1 MPLVK
6 KNITVAAGATSDQI
20 LQGTTY
26 EYVDPGTRLVVA
38 AAESTGTYSGN
49 VVMNFVVNNAEFAK
63 DAAVSEKVTGEAFGW
78 NNTGYV
84 MNDMVTTGQVRNRPV
99 ITFTNNDASSVDIEV
114 AIFIGG
120 EHGSNILRNL

>member
-6 KNITVAAGATSDQI
+6 KKLSVAAGATSDQV
-20 LQGTTY
+20 LAGTTY
-26 EYVDPGTRLVVA
+26 EYVDPGTRIVVA
-38 AAESTGTYSGN
+38 AAVDTAGTPTADTT
-49 VVMNFVVNNAEFAK
+49 MDFTVNNAEFAK
-63 DAAVSEKVTGEAFGW
+63 AASVSAKVTGEAFGW

-99 ITFTNNDASSVDIEV
+99 ITFTNGTASTRTVDV

-120 EHGSNILRNL
+120 

>member
-6 KNITVAAGATSDQI
+6 KRLTVAAGATSDQV

-26 EYVDPGTRLVVA
+26 EYVDPGTRIVVA
-38 AAESTGTYSGN
+38 SAEATSTYSGN
-49 VVMNFVVNNAEFAK
+49 VVMNFTVNNAEFAK
-63 DAAVSEKVTGEAFGW
+63 DAAVSEKVSGEAFGW

-99 ITFTNNDASSVDIEV
+99 ITFTNNDAGSVDIEV

-120 EHGSNILRNL
+120 